1 VYPGDSCR
9 PPHLLG
15 LLRSTLIQGMTPEKQ
30 KSIWQC
36 SSDVSSMSSSA
47 VDLAQIG
54 FALTGSKARWFADN
68 IDVQKKPLFG
78 ELSLSPMFLN
88 DVAACHLVNMAALEA
103 AEAANV
109 PSMESDGYVV
119 SSYLSV
125 LAMLMDREEDV
136 HELRAKGVICSH
148 FSNKQ
153 TLAFFKGIGQHLRLG
168 NNYFTIVQ
176 EIEDYRRKKPI
187 RIVVYKFIY
196 KNYRVIFAVMSVASV
211 LVGIFK
217 ALYALKKP

>member
-1 VYPGDSCR
+1 MGSYGGDNEQGSREIREPLLTEAGKDPQVPSLPERDRRRESALRGAKQVGHR
-9 PPHLLG
+9 P
-15 LLRSTLIQGMTPEKQ
+15 
-30 KSIWQC
+30 
-36 SSDVSSMSSSA
+36 
-47 VDLAQIG
+47 
-54 FALTGSKARWFADN
+54 
-68 IDVQKKPLFG
+68 
-78 ELSLSPMFLN
+78 LS
-88 DVAACHLVNMAALEA
+88 
-103 AEAANV
+103 AEAADV

-176 EIEDYRRKKPI
+176 EIEDYRRKRPI

-196 KNYRVIFAVMSVASV
+196 KNYRVIFALMSIASV